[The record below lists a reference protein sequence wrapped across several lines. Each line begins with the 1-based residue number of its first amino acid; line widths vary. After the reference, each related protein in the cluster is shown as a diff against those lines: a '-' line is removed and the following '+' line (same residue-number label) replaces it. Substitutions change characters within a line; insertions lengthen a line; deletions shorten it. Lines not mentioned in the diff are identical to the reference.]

1 MSIELIRTALKAPYQ
16 TAKNAHPGLLI
27 QKGYPS
33 HDEQDKE
40 TKTKH
45 IQRICAIPA
54 DPFYSRAYDRWLA
67 YTSDPKRFA
76 ALVLNIQTRLLIG
89 LSGGGMLET
98 GCAIHHSYGVPYIPG
113 SSIKGIL
120 TNHVRRRSDFGDQQK
135 AACDLLFGTAADP
148 DSDHPDGRAGLFSFH
163 DAWWVPN
170 SAKTP
175 LVQDVVTTHHPDY
188 YGHNGETAA
197 TDFDSP
203 VPNAQIGV
211 QGSFLFTLEGP
222 EAWLEL
228 GIEMLKDAL
237 EHQGIGAK
245 TRSGYGLMQE
255 SAEEQKKL
263 DKTRAEEQKKQ
274 EDARK
279 KHEALIAQAANDQRR
294 AALSPLTLALEDLN
308 TLVQDYQQ
316 TSLVMQKTKRPQ
328 LLSQI
333 NDILALQTL
342 TTEERHEAANQLK
355 AVFDQTGWGDPG
367 EKATKKEKQKNKRM
381 AAIEAFLAGA
391 TDA

>member
-1 MSIELIRTALKAPYQ
+1 MSIDLIRAALKEPYQ
-16 TAKNAHPGLLI
+16 TAKNAHPGLLV
-27 QKGYPS
+27 QKGYPF

-40 TKTKH
+40 ARTKH

-54 DPFYSRAYDRWLA
+54 DPFYANAYQRWQA

-76 ALVLNIQTRLLIG
+76 ALVLKIETRLLIG

-113 SSIKGIL
+113 SSIKGIV
-120 TNHVRRRSDFGDQQK
+120 NNFVRHRSDFGQQQK
-135 AACDLLFGTAADP
+135 AACDLLFGAAADP
-148 DSDHPDGRAGLFSFH
+148 DSDNPDGLAGLFSFH

-211 QGSFLFTLEGP
+211 QGSFHFTLEGP
-222 EAWLEL
+222 EPWLEL
-228 GIEMLKDAL
+228 GMEMLKEAL

-245 TRSGYGLMQE
+245 TRSGYGLF
-255 SAEEQKKL
+255 AEDQK
-263 DKTRAEEQKKQ
+263 
-274 EDARK
+274 ARRER
-279 KHEALIAQAANDQRR
+279 EALIQEQKE
-294 AALSPLTLALEDLN
+294 LED
-308 TLVQDYQQ
+308 
-316 TSLVMQKTKRPQ
+316 KIKEEEA
-328 LLSQI
+328 
-333 NDILALQTL
+333 LAKLTPLQREL
-342 TTEERHEAANQLK
+342 HEFMEKHKDNPATELYNALK
-355 AVFDQTGWGDPG
+355 AGKWDEQESRREVAAKIKSLWEEAGSWNPDFEGTN
-367 EKATKKEKQKNKRM
+367 KKKVQQKERCQLVRQWL
-381 AAIEAFLAGA
+381 ES
-391 TDA
+391 